1 MNLAD
6 ELKLNYKGLMQS
18 YKQDSLSRRDILK
31 TGCYASGLV
40 SGITGIFSFLG
51 LPSFAEAGISM
62 PEIMRLTNRHTVD
75 DILLKEFDD
84 GLIKKVKYDRK
95 KINFDELVFQH
106 KLKPEQR
113 KASLVL
119 FYGSP
124 GENDSNYEKRAAVIL
139 KELSKEFKKQ
149 LLFVSYN
156 VSETKNIS
164 DNILDIWQEIT
175 ASHKVNA
182 SPSLAMYS
190 TFDLARQETP
200 ERNDG
205 KIKQVDILRGGP
217 DANWRIIEDWL
228 PFLKDKW
235 IATNL
240 TSLNNAYAWRFK
252 NSGKKSRIF
261 YNRNRRRVPGELLI

>member
-1 MNLAD
+1 MDLAD
-6 ELKLNYKGLMQS
+6 ELKINCKGLMKS

-40 SGITGIFSFLG
+40 SGITGIFGFLG

-84 GLIKKVKYDRK
+84 GLIKKVKYDK
-95 KINFDELVFQH
+95 GKINFDELVFQY

-124 GENDSNYEKRAAVIL
+124 GESDSNYEKRAAVIL

-156 VSETKNIS
+156 VSEAKDIS
-164 DNILDIWQEIT
+164 DNIIDIW
-175 ASHKVNA
+175 
-182 SPSLAMYS
+182 
-190 TFDLARQETP
+190 
-200 ERNDG
+200 
-205 KIKQVDILRGGP
+205 
-217 DANWRIIEDWL
+217 
-228 PFLKDKW
+228 
-235 IATNL
+235 
-240 TSLNNAYAWRFK
+240 
-252 NSGKKSRIF
+252 
-261 YNRNRRRVPGELLI
+261 